1 MSASHPSNIDVVETL
16 GEGLKHLRSSVVKE
30 EQLENMPHILSSTLA
45 VSKPETS
52 SEVKEERKVN

>member
-30 EQLENMPHILSSTLA
+30 EQLENMPHISSTLA

-52 SEVKEERKVN
+52 SEVKEDRKVC